1 MSLKYLYIVQ
11 KPNDCNTV
19 TIYNT
24 SHLMPGLQHV
34 KYTVPHVSSTPFD
47 VIQNYLTSKGVMYSP
62 TKLHSKDPSII
73 TSYNYLMQGKCL
85 PIHKFYLA
93 THPLQAEVLLKLYT
107 KVTGTNNDH
116 IISNLNSSV
125 EAIIGRIDNIDTA
138 CRMSITADIM
148 NDVDKKI
155 KEHHNII
162 SARDEYVSSVIQSLI
177 GITSSMSREIKE
189 LYTTVEHL
197 RETVSALET
206 KVDAK
211 IDARVDAKI
220 EETINATVTS
230 IKTEINTIK
239 DDIEGR
245 HYINDKYFEESD
257 EDTTE
262 VTLEEKNTDG
272 AEPSDE
278 QLDTQPAANDTAI
291 PPADVPSSSSEID
304 AQMKRSWLWF

>member
-1 MSLKYLYIVQ
+1 
-11 KPNDCNTV
+11 
-19 TIYNT
+19 
-24 SHLMPGLQHV
+24 
-34 KYTVPHVSSTPFD
+34 
-47 VIQNYLTSKGVMYSP
+47 
-62 TKLHSKDPSII
+62 
-73 TSYNYLMQGKCL
+73 
-85 PIHKFYLA
+85 
-93 THPLQAEVLLKLYT
+93 
-107 KVTGTNNDH
+107 
-116 IISNLNSSV
+116 
-125 EAIIGRIDNIDTA
+125 
-138 CRMSITADIM
+138 M

>member
-1 MSLKYLYIVQ
+1 
-11 KPNDCNTV
+11 
-19 TIYNT
+19 
-24 SHLMPGLQHV
+24 
-34 KYTVPHVSSTPFD
+34 
-47 VIQNYLTSKGVMYSP
+47 
-62 TKLHSKDPSII
+62 
-73 TSYNYLMQGKCL
+73 
-85 PIHKFYLA
+85 
-93 THPLQAEVLLKLYT
+93 LQAEVLLKLYT